1 MFPWQGATWEAAMPV
16 FALVSL
22 APGDY
27 LPTVWINAETELD
40 ARRLASLNLATHSGA
55 LDRAEFL
62 CIRDKSHD
70 PPPGVIVS
78 DGGKTHTIERR

>member
-1 MFPWQGATWEAAMPV
+1 MPV

-22 APGDY
+22 AAGDY
-27 LPTVWINAETELD
+27 MPVIWIKAESEPE
-40 ARRLASLNLATHSGA
+40 ARRLVSLNLTTHSGA

-78 DGGKTHTIERR
+78 DSGKTHTIERR

>member
-1 MFPWQGATWEAAMPV
+1 MPV

-27 LPTVWINAETELD
+27 MPTIWINAETELE
-40 ARRLASLNLATHSGA
+40 ARRIAALNLATHSDA
-55 LDRAEFL
+55 LDPAEFM
-62 CIRDKSHD
+62 CVRDYTHD
-70 PPPGVIVS
+70 PPAGVILT

>member
-1 MFPWQGATWEAAMPV
+1 MPV

-22 APGDY
+22 AAGDY
-27 LPTVWINAETELD
+27 MPTVWINAETELE

-55 LDRAEFL
+55 RDRSEFL

-78 DGGKTHTIERR
+78 DCGKTHTIERC